1 MNTNQIHRKLS
12 IQGRVQGV
20 AYRANTR
27 QMAQSLGL
35 CGFVQNESDGSVYA
49 EVEGPE
55 DTVMQFIRWC
65 QDGPRLARV
74 DAIKIEK
81 GAVQDYTGFE
91 IRKI

>member
-1 MNTNQIHRKLS
+1 MSTYIHRKLS

-55 DTVMQFIRWC
+55 ELVNRFINWC
-65 QDGPRLARV
+65 HDGPRLARV
-74 DAIKIEK
+74 EAIQIKE
-81 GAVQDYTGFE
+81 GVMQDFSGFE